1 MQEKTIQAVI
11 FDYGNVLCVPQPR
24 EDVVAMAEIFGLP
37 LDRFE
42 ELYWRKRLPYDR
54 TEMTPEEY
62 WEDFQ
67 RMAGVEPS
75 PDRARRAMALDCRS
89 WAHPNP
95 AMIAWAK
102 RVRESGFK
110 TAILSNM
117 PLSLRVYLDAEHPWI
132 HEFDHRVFSC
142 DVGMAKPELAIYAL
156 CLRGLGVEAE
166 DSLFLDDRAENIG
179 AAHKAGLR
187 GLLFSTAGQ
196 AAQELNGRYGLPALA
211 A

>member
-1 MQEKTIQAVI
+1 MQAVI
-11 FDYGNVLCVPQPR
+11 FDYGNVLCVPQPP
-24 EDVVAMAEIFGLP
+24 EDVQAMADIFGLP
-37 LDRFE
+37 LHRFE

-67 RMAGVEPS
+67 RMAGLEPS
-75 PDRARRAMALDCRS
+75 PERAQRAMALDCRS

-95 AMIAWAK
+95 AMIGWAN
-102 RVRESGFK
+102 RVRASGFK

-117 PLSLRVYLDAEHPWI
+117 PLALRIYLDAERPWI

-142 DVGMAKPELAIYAL
+142 DVKLAKPDHAIYEL
-156 CLRGLGVEAE
+156 CLRGLGIKPEQA
-166 DSLFLDDRAENIG
+166 LFLDDRAENIA

-187 GLLFSTAGQ
+187 SLLFSTADR
-196 AAQELNGRYGLPALA
+196 AAAELNGHYGLPALTA
-211 A
+211 